1 MNVSPEVEVE
11 DDIVDDND
19 VIDDEIPQGCELE
32 EMLLLVE
39 VEDDEPHPE
48 HLLDVKLETELD
60 EL

>member
-32 EMLLLVE
+32 GMLLLAE
-39 VEDDEPHPE
+39 AEDDEHQIEPH
-48 HLLDVKLETELD
+48 LDVRLETELD
-60 EL
+60 DY